1 MSHFGKSLDKVMT
14 ALFEFSLYL
23 GKEICGEIL
32 EKYRNSI

>member
-23 GKEICGEIL
+23 GKIWGEIL